1 MYVKNQ
7 HKANQ
12 YNLKNLM
19 LIFLY
24 IIILKSKWDLLKQF

>member
-24 IIILKSKWDLLKQF
+24 TMKGITQISNQQEN